1 MYHAVDEAL
10 DVLND
15 VIKFLQ
21 GIDIPSGEE
30 IVEDIKEDLKETLIG
45 KTPDDPKFNADLL
58 ECFNNAKKNV
68 PTIPPIPQSK
78 TALVAWTLGCMW
90 RKGYS
95 ATDITKEMVERRFF

>member
-45 KTPDDPKFNADLL
+45 KTQDDPKFNADLL

-68 PTIPPIPQSK
+68 AYSSSYTTI
-78 TALVAWTLGCMW
+78 
-90 RKGYS
+90 
-95 ATDITKEMVERRFF
+95 